1 MAPTTLPRS
10 VYFVAG
16 ASDLV
21 ADELKKLAAQAP
33 ELQARAEALPAE
45 LKKLAET
52 LPADLQKLAATLP
65 GDLQKFATDLPSY
78 AAQLQAKARE
88 IDVDE
93 VTAAVKKNVETAQA
107 KAAEV
112 YTDLVER
119 GQKVVTKGG
128 KAETVKAE
136 TVGAQTVKAEPV
148 KPATVKPEAVKPEAA
163 TPAALAEKKAPA
175 KKAVAK
181 KGPSKL

>member
-1 MAPTTLPRS
+1 MAPTTLPRP

-136 TVGAQTVKAEPV
+136 TVRAQTVKAEPV
-148 KPATVKPEAVKPEAA
+148 KPATVKPEAVQAEAP
-163 TPAALAEKKAPA
+163 TPAALAEKKA
-175 KKAVAK
+175 
-181 KGPSKL
+181 

>member
-1 MAPTTLPRS
+1 MAPTTLPRP

-45 LKKLAET
+45 LRKLAET

-65 GDLQKFATDLPSY
+65 SDLQKFATDLPSY

-112 YTDLVER
+112 YTELVER

-128 KAETVKAE
+128 KTETA
-136 TVGAQTVKAEPV
+136 TAQTVKADT
-148 KPATVKPEAVKPEAA
+148 ATS
-163 TPAALAEKKAPA
+163 AEKKTPV

-181 KGPSKL
+181 KAPAKAVESKPAN

>member
-1 MAPTTLPRS
+1 MAPTTLPRP

-88 IDVDE
+88 
-93 VTAAVKKNVETAQA
+93 
-107 KAAEV
+107 V
-112 YTDLVER
+112 YIDLVER

-136 TVGAQTVKAEPV
+136 TVRAQTVKAEPV
-148 KPATVKPEAVKPEAA
+148 KPATVKP
-163 TPAALAEKKAPA
+163 
-175 KKAVAK
+175 
-181 KGPSKL
+181 

>member
-1 MAPTTLPRS
+1 MAPTTLPRP

-21 ADELKKLAAQAP
+21 ADELKKFAAHAP

-45 LKKLAET
+45 LRKLAET

-65 GDLQKFATDLPSY
+65 SDLQKFATDLPSY

-112 YTDLVER
+112 YTELVER
-119 GQKVVTKGG
+119 GQKVVTKSG

-136 TVGAQTVKAEPV
+136 TVKAETVKAE
-148 KPATVKPEAVKPEAA
+148 TVKAETVKAETP
-163 TPAALAEKKAPA
+163 TPAAIAEKKAPA
-175 KKAVAK
+175 KKAAAK
-181 KGPSKL
+181 KAPSAPSKL